1 MDANILLSKIV
12 AIPTDSTWSQV
23 YSTINL
29 YVALSLKSDESEEK
43 SEKDE
48 SMVSAGK
55 ELLERIQREYFSQ
68 DEKNLENIKKSI
80 EEATS
85 DISDKT
91 RVCIVLA
98 TVSGDNLYIVTVS
111 SGQVVLKREGKIGVV
126 AKGVSGE
133 IAAFSGK
140 IRGNDIIILETED
153 FAEKLPISKLSS
165 HLDDLGVTEIAENL
179 APIVQSEAGGG
190 EAAIILQ
197 YKKSDQGPDIAS
209 DIKEQEEEALS
220 EAPKQPKQMLPK
232 INIPKIALPAN
243 LFTFQKKKLTIVT
256 IILLVFLLLGSII
269 FERGRQDTA
278 KRQAVLAE
286 ILTPAEKKYEEANAL
301 LALNRGLALDEL
313 NQIKETL
320 AGSTGKIADNSPE
333 RKKLDEFIGKVEG
346 KIGELG
352 AGATLANQKLIYE
365 KGADLTQFK
374 NGQLVIVTR
383 AGKVSLLD
391 SGGQV
396 KKEFDTKNSDA
407 SAVAENDNNIF
418 VLGSSGISQST
429 KTGST
434 KNAVKDGAG
443 IISIDTFG
451 SNLYALTKDGID
463 KYAGSEFS
471 KSGYLKDATLKNPTS
486 MTIDASIFV
495 LDDGKIR
502 KFTKGNEE
510 TFTVSGLT
518 KEINSN
524 AQIFT
529 SPDSTDLYVLDPKTT
544 RIIAIS
550 KSDGLVK
557 NQYVSKDLANASSFA
572 VDEGGKKIY
581 VVISGKLYSFDL

>member
-12 AIPTDSTWSQV
+12 ANPTESTWSQV
-23 YSTINL
+23 YSTLNL
-29 YVALSLKSDESEEK
+29 YVALSLKSDESEENA
-43 SEKDE
+43 EKDE

-68 DEKNLENIKKSI
+68 DEKSLENIKKSI

-85 DISDKT
+85 DISDK
-91 RVCIVLA
+91 RRICIVLA
-98 TVSGDNLYIVTVS
+98 TILRDNLYIVTVS
-111 SGQVVLKREGKIGVV
+111 SSQVVLAREGKIGVV
-126 AKGVSGE
+126 AKGNPGE
-133 IAAFSGK
+133 IDAFSGK

-153 FAEKLPISKLSS
+153 FAERLPISKLSS
-165 HLDDLGVTEIAENL
+165 LLDDLGVTEIAENL

-197 YKKSDQGPDIAS
+197 YKKFEAGPDMVS
-209 DIKEQEEEALS
+209 DTKEQEKEEA
-220 EAPKQPKQMLPK
+220 KQTLPK
-232 INIPKIALPAN
+232 INILKIALPIN
-243 LFTFQKKKLTIVT
+243 IVSFGKKKLIIVA
-256 IILLVFLLLGSII
+256 IILLVVILLGSII
-269 FERGRQDTA
+269 FERARQDTA
-278 KRQAVLAE
+278 KRQAMLVE

-320 AGSTGKIADNSPE
+320 SGSADKLAEDTPE

-352 AGATLANQKLIYE
+352 AGSTLANQKLIYD
-365 KGADLTQFK
+365 KGADFTQFK
-374 NGQLVIVTR
+374 SGQLVIVTR
-383 AGKVSLLD
+383 VGKVSLLD
-391 SGGQV
+391 SSGQV
-396 KKEFDTKNSDA
+396 KKEFDAKNSDA
-407 SAVAENDNNIF
+407 TAVAENDNNIF
-418 VLGSSGISQST
+418 VLGSSGISIST

-434 KNAVKDGAG
+434 KNAVKDATG

-451 SNLYALTKDGID
+451 SNLYALTKTGID

-471 KSGYLKDATLKNPTS
+471 KSSYLKNATLKNPAS

-502 KFTKGNEE
+502 KFTRGAED

-518 KEINSN
+518 KDINSN

-529 SPDSTDLYVLDPKTT
+529 SPDYSNIYVLDPKTT

-550 KSDGLVK
+550 KSDGSVK

-572 VDEGGKKIY
+572 VDESGKKIF
-581 VVISGKLYSFDL
+581 VIISSKLYSFDL